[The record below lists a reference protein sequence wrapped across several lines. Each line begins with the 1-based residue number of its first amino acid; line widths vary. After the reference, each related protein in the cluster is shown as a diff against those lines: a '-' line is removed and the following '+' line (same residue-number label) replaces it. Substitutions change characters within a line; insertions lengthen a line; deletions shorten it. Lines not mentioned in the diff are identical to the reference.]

1 MRKICIAIIILVL
14 TACKHKEANLNSDAP
29 IKPNEFI
36 AAFDVLENG
45 FAANDSNILRL
56 ADTVTINHKLLARF
70 IPDTL
75 INRLTNG
82 DNKTTFHPVGR
93 IDKTSETYLL
103 LLSIRNRKPIATAIV
118 LDKKNVFL
126 GDKDLLN
133 TQLNDNNYRCSFS
146 LNREPTFFVTR
157 EKTVNEKEIKYT
169 KTGWAYNGKT
179 FIAVLKE
186 SNERDEKLIAI
197 QNPLD
202 TFARENMYSGNYV
215 EDERNFIS
223 IRDGKT
229 KQEYLFFLHIDK
241 NDGKCV
247 GELKGEMKMTDSLHA
262 IYSFAGDPCIIDFT
276 FDRNIITIKEKGSC
290 GNRRGMDC
298 FFEDAYTKKKEVKKK
313 IIKPTVIKMPVANVT
328 KMLLPAKP
336 ALPAKKPAKI
346 TNKPVAK
353 ETIKK
358 VEKPTN
364 TAPKKDAPKKD
375 VPKKAAPKEEE
386 NPYAN

>member
-1 MRKICIAIIILVL
+1 MRKICISVFILLLVG
-14 TACKHKEANLNSDAP
+14 CKHKQADLTSDKP

-56 ADTVTINHKLLARF
+56 ADTVSINHKLLARF

-75 INRLTNG
+75 IARLMYG
-82 DNKTTFHPVGR
+82 DNKTTFHPIGR
-93 IDKTSETYLL
+93 VDKQAETYLL
-103 LLSIRNRKPIATAIV
+103 LLSINNKKPTTTVIV
-118 LDKKNVFL
+118 LDKKNAFL
-126 GDKDLLN
+126 SSRDLLQ
-133 TQLNDNNYRCSFS
+133 TQSNNNNYRYSFS
-146 LNREPTFFVTR
+146 LNKEPTFYINR
-157 EKTVNEKEIKYT
+157 EKIVNEKEIKYT
-169 KTGWAYNGKT
+169 KIGWAFNGKS
-179 FIAVLKE
+179 FVAVLKE
-186 SNERDEKLIAI
+186 SNERDEKLTAI

-223 IRDGKT
+223 LRDGKT

-262 IYSFAGDPCIIDFT
+262 VYSFAGDPCVIDFT

-313 IIKPTVIKMPVANVT
+313 IVKPIVVKMPVANVT

-336 ALPAKKPAKI
+336 VLPAKKQTKI
-346 TNKPVAK
+346 TNKPVVK
-353 ETIKK
+353 EVQKK
-358 VEKPTN
+358 VEKLTTPAT
-364 TAPKKDAPKKD
+364 
-375 VPKKAAPKEEE
+375 KKAAPKAKEEE